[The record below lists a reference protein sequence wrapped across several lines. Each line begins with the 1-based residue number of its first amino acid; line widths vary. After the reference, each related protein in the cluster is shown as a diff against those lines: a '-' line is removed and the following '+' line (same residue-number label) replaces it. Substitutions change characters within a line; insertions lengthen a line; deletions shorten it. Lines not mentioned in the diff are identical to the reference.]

1 MSDGRLFM
9 TNRVALVTGGGGEI
23 GGAIVERFAH
33 EGAKV
38 MVVDLDL
45 SKAQAVADKVR
56 AAGGL
61 ADALECNVAD
71 PAHGERAVKRAIES
85 FGKLTTLVNVA
96 ATVVP
101 NGNAE
106 TLSLEDWNRTLAVNL
121 TGPFLMCKFA
131 IPEIRKAGGG
141 TIVNITSQLGQIGV
155 PGKSPYSTS
164 KAALIQLSKCLAVDY
179 ARDNIRVN
187 SLSPGAIDTARSL
200 RHFGTRENANKVRG
214 PLHLLGRTGRVD
226 EIAAGAVFLAS
237 DESSFM
243 TGTDLLL
250 DGGYL
255 AFKGSL
261 DVQAK

>member
-1 MSDGRLFM
+1 MADGLLLD
-9 TNRVALVTGGGGEI
+9 RVALVTGGGGEI
-23 GGAIVERFAH
+23 GGAIAERFGR

-38 MVVDLDL
+38 LVADLVAA
-45 SKAQAVADKVR
+45 KAEAVAGRIRD
-56 AAGGL
+56 GGG
-61 ADALECNVAD
+61 DAVGVACDVSD
-71 PAHGERAVKRAIES
+71 PAHAERAVRRAVDV
-85 FGKLTTLVNVA
+85 FGKLTTLVNTA
-96 ATVVP
+96 ATVIP
-101 NGNAE
+101 DGNAE
-106 TLSLEDWNRTLAVNL
+106 TLSLEDWNKTLAVNL

-155 PGKSPYSTS
+155 PRKSPYSTS

-179 ARDNIRVN
+179 AGDGIRVN

-214 PLHLLGRTGRVD
+214 PLHLLGRTGRVA

-243 TGTDLLL
+243 TGADLLL

-261 DVQAK
+261 ETGVK

>member
-1 MSDGRLFM
+1 MSDGKML

-23 GGAIVERFAH
+23 GGAIAVRFARD
-33 EGAKV
+33 GAKV
-38 MVVDLDL
+38 L
-45 SKAQAVADKVR
+45 VADIDPLKAEAIAVKVR
-56 AAGGL
+56 EAGG
-61 ADALECNVAD
+61 AAQSAECDVAD
-71 PAHGERAVKRAIES
+71 PSHAERAVKRTVEA

-96 ATVVP
+96 ATVIP
-101 NGNAE
+101 DGNAE
-106 TLSLEDWNRTLAVNL
+106 TLSLADWNKTLAVNL
-121 TGPFLMCKFA
+121 TGPFLMSKFA

-155 PGKSPYSTS
+155 PRKSPYSTS

-179 ARDNIRVN
+179 APDNIRVN

-200 RHFGTRENANKVRG
+200 RHFGTRENANKARG

-226 EIAAGAVFLAS
+226 EIAAGAAFLAS

-243 TGTDLLL
+243 TGADLLL

-261 DVQAK
+261 DVERR

>member
-1 MSDGRLFM
+1 MSDGQMLA
-9 TNRVALVTGGGGEI
+9 NRVALVTGGGGEI
-23 GGAIVERFAH
+23 GGAIAERFAR

-38 MVVDLDL
+38 LVADLAPA
-45 SKAQAVADKVR
+45 KAEAVAAKIR
-56 AAGGL
+56 AAGG
-61 ADALECNVAD
+61 AAQSAECDVAD
-71 PAHGERAVKRAIES
+71 PAHAERTVKRAVEA

-101 NGNAE
+101 DGNAE
-106 TLSLEDWNRTLAVNL
+106 TLSLEDWNKTLAVNL

-131 IPEIRKAGGG
+131 LPEIRTAGGG
-141 TIVNITSQLGQIGV
+141 TIVNVTSQLGQIGV
-155 PGKSPYSTS
+155 PRKSPYSTS

-179 ARDNIRVN
+179 APDNIRVN

-226 EIAAGAVFLAS
+226 EIAAGALFLAS

-243 TGTDLLL
+243 TGADLLL

-261 DVQAK
+261 DAAK

>member
-1 MSDGRLFM
+1 M
-9 TNRVALVTGGGGEI
+9 TERKLLAGRVALVTGGGGEI
-23 GGAIVERFAH
+23 GGAIVERFAR

-38 MVVDLDL
+38 VAVDVDPA
-45 SKAQAVADKVR
+45 KAEAVAVRVR
-56 AAGGL
+56 AGGGE
-61 ADALECNVAD
+61 ARSGACNVAD
-71 PAHGERAVKRAIES
+71 PNDAERAVRES
-85 FGKLTTLVNVA
+85 VDAFGKLTTLVNVA
-96 ATVVP
+96 ATVIP
-101 NGNAE
+101 DGNAE
-106 TLSLEDWNRTLAVNL
+106 TLSIDDWNKTLAVNL
-121 TGPFLMCKFA
+121 TGPFLMAKYA
-131 IPEIRKAGGG
+131 IPEIRKSGGG

-155 PGKSPYSTS
+155 LRKSPYSTS

-255 AFKGSL
+255 AFKGSIEP
-261 DVQAK
+261 